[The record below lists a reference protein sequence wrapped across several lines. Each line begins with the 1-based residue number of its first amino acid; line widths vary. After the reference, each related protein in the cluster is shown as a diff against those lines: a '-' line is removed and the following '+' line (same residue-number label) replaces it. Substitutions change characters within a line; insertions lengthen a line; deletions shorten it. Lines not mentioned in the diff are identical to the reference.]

1 MHFAFYVAAWFKSGG
16 RGERERHIK
25 VHWLTLLC
33 TELCSMFSSV
43 WENEIKK
50 VPFWRN
56 YNCKTISARAQ
67 LEEINSEPI
76 QKYLLFALHMPWL
89 LRSAQAENLPD
100 LKFLQQYPS
109 YFDLGS
115 GRNSGGTKWAKFS
128 LRSKHLLE
136 AACCCQYLQSV
147 KSNLASI
154 AYFWIMAVFEHAQCA
169 HICVS
174 LTQRLLVKIMGE
186 ECLGRFCF
194 QMLNQTSKK
203 EWTK

>member
-1 MHFAFYVAAWFKSGG
+1 MLILYDRIPSLRISTIFSWKFPTENSLLAGRTVSLIVHISLRGWVRFLSLCLNMHFAFYVAAWFKSGG

-147 KSNLASI
+147 KS
-154 AYFWIMAVFEHAQCA
+154 
-169 HICVS
+169 
-174 LTQRLLVKIMGE
+174 
-186 ECLGRFCF
+186 
-194 QMLNQTSKK
+194 
-203 EWTK
+203 